1 MGRKDQFAE
10 GCFMSKKRPENE
22 DDWLLNAEV
31 RTRIVEE
38 KGRWVVSLVF
48 VDTENPRRFLVNEIG
63 NYRTKQL
70 AEIYARSMKQTAE
83 KDPRGTQKVK
93 KRDYD
98 SNNN

>member
-1 MGRKDQFAE
+1 
-10 GCFMSKKRPENE
+10 MSAKRSDSG

-48 VDTENPRRFLVNEIG
+48 VDTENPKRFLINEIG
-63 NYRTKQL
+63 DYRSKQL
-70 AEIYARSMKQTAE
+70 AEIYARNMKQTAE